1 MSLPPVPPGYI
12 SWNEFI
18 EIQGTIIASQQGLTR
33 QEGKGSAKL
42 LYAAMPPRQ
51 DPTSPSF
58 MPYNVFTTWADRTV
72 APTIARPWRLG
83 NPPDPGSIIT
93 TQSGDALIT
102 NQSGDFIVTT

>member
-1 MSLPPVPPGYI
+1 MSLPPVPPGFD

-18 EIQGTIIASQQGLTR
+18 EFQGTIIASQQGLTL

-42 LYAAMPPRQ
+42 LYAAMPRRQ
-51 DPTSPSF
+51 AFGTPDY

-83 NPPDPGSIIT
+83 NPPESGSIIIT
-93 TQSGDALIT
+93 ENGDALVT
-102 NQSGDFIVTT
+102 TQTGDFIVTT